1 MALRFHWMLPKG
13 GEVKLD
19 GRQSPLEAARYRI
32 QSMSTASPA
41 PKPDL
46 AGWTHFA
53 RHAEG
58 AGIEQVLISFSRYE
72 PDPFLVACALGQA
85 VEKLKFIIAYRSGL
99 MQPTTFVQ
107 QMNTAA
113 ALVQGRVAFN
123 IVAGSSSEEQHGYG
137 DFLSHDERYARAEEF
152 LAVCNAFWRGDE
164 EVNFDGKH
172 YRVEH
177 GKIATPFVAN
187 GRSSRASSDLAAVRP
202 AMNGGSLEAPF
213 MTAGSLGAPFMNEG
227 SLGTPLVATERSGPE
242 IYVSGHSPRSEELA
256 YSQGTCWLRVAE
268 APEKLAPIVARARER
283 GIGVCL
289 RLCLV
294 CRPTRDEAIAV
305 AESLLPA
312 DLAESTTTLK
322 DDSHMYREGKTVKSD
337 GHWLTDSLWTGLVP
351 HYGPVWTTLLG
362 TPREIADALLEYERI
377 GVTEFII
384 SGWPELDT
392 VDTFGREVLPLV
404 NRNRRENSVA

>member
-1 MALRFHWMLPKG
+1 MALRFHWMLPKA

-19 GRQSPLEAARYRI
+19 GRQTPLEAARHRI
-32 QSMSTASPA
+32 ESMSTTSPA

-46 AGWTHFA
+46 TGWAHFA
-53 RHAEG
+53 RHAEA

-72 PDPFLVACALGQA
+72 PDPFVVAVALGQA
-85 VEKLKFIIAYRSGL
+85 VKRLKFIIAYRSGL

-107 QMNTAA
+107 QMNTAS

-152 LAVCNAFWRGDE
+152 LAVCNAFWCLDG
-164 EVNFDGKH
+164 EVNFDGRY
-172 YRVEH
+172 YRVEQ
-177 GKIATPFVAN
+177 GKIATPFVGN
-187 GRSSRASSDLAAVRP
+187 FSR
-202 AMNGGSLEAPF
+202 
-213 MTAGSLGAPFMNEG
+213 
-227 SLGTPLVATERSGPE
+227 PE

-283 GIGVCL
+283 GVGVCL
-289 RLCLV
+289 RLCLL

-312 DLAESTTTLK
+312 DRDESTTTLK
-322 DDSHMYREGKTVKSD
+322 DDSQMYREGKGVKSD
-337 GHWLTDSLWTGLVP
+337 AHWLTNNLWTGLVP

-362 TPREIADALLEYERI
+362 SPREIAEALLEYERI

-404 NRNRRENSVA
+404 RAVGN

>member
-1 MALRFHWMLPKG
+1 MLPKG

-19 GRQSPLEAARYRI
+19 GRQTPLEAARYRI
-32 QSMSTASPA
+32 ESMSTTSPA

-46 AGWTHFA
+46 KGWTHFA
-53 RHAEG
+53 EHAEA
-58 AGIEQVLISFSRYE
+58 AGIESVLISFSRYE
-72 PDPFLVACALGQA
+72 PDPFLVSCALGQA
-85 VEKLKFIIAYRSGL
+85 VRKLKFIIAYRSGL
-99 MQPTTFVQ
+99 MQPATFVQ
-107 QMNTAA
+107 QMNTAS

-152 LAVCNAFWRGDE
+152 LAVCNAFWSGDQ
-164 EVNFDGKH
+164 EVNFNGKH
-172 YRVEH
+172 YRVEQ
-177 GKIATPFVAN
+177 GKIATPFVASDTL
-187 GRSSRASSDLAAVRP
+187 GIGGDRSR
-202 AMNGGSLEAPF
+202 
-213 MTAGSLGAPFMNEG
+213 
-227 SLGTPLVATERSGPE
+227 PE

-268 APEKLAPIVARARER
+268 APERLAPIVARARQR

-312 DLAESTTTLK
+312 DRQESTTTLK
-322 DDSHMYREGKTVKSD
+322 DDSQMYREGKSIERD
-337 GHWLTDSLWTGLVP
+337 AHWLTRSVWTGLVP

-362 TPREIADALLEYERI
+362 SPREVADALLEYERI

-384 SGWPELDT
+384 SGWPEVET
-392 VDTFGREVLPLV
+392 VDTFGREVRPFV
-404 NRNRRENSVA
+404 RQGQEAS